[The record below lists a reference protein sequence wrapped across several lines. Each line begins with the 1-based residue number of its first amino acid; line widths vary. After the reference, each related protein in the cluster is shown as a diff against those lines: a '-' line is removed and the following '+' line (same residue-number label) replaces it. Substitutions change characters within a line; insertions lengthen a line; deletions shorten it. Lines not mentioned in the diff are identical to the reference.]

1 VGPLPKTKTPRLLGA
16 ATVLAALLALALAPP
31 PVAADGDLLLKL
43 QTDKES
49 YKAGEQMVITANLTK
64 DNQPVFAN
72 ITFQVDDPAG
82 TPRLILTKPT
92 NNGTAQ
98 IIIVI
103 DFVPKKDTYQV
114 YGSARVENLSVT
126 SNLARTFEPKSIVK
140 KEPDLTWLWISLLL
154 ILLTVGIAAAY
165 SMGRTRGGVAAKT
178 EEEKAAYEERG
189 REIDRRGDDG
199 DGARPAATP
208 VEVRAPL
215 PPPEAAPETNG
226 ARTNITVAPFLVDE
240 AFLVYRDGRLIAHET
255 RRLSPKDA
263 EVMTGMFTAV
273 SQFVKESFAEEAELG
288 SLEIGEHEVLLERGR
303 HVFLAVVVKGG
314 TPKDYRETMKGTVR
328 DIEAQ
333 YSAIIQSWDGVM
345 GAFAG
350 VKKMLLP
357 LFDAASEGP
366 AERKAGVEAHSA
378 VEFFQGYIRMKVAVR
393 NASRSVVT
401 GVELEPLYDEDVFKL
416 VKLEPDY
423 PLRRGKI
430 DFGVINPGIRKTVAL
445 FLEPM
450 ICTECYIEGTLRFK
464 DSEGEL
470 HSEVLRKKK
479 VEVVCPIFYTDE
491 NINTAMLRRLISEEL
506 TQQDSRIYYI
516 EGTDRSYAIAREVVR
531 GRQVRLV
538 RELSDDDGT
547 SWESWFYGLTQDRK
561 SKIVIKVSIRK
572 PEKML
577 EVFVA
582 TPGKLMLTGCL
593 AEIGREI
600 SDRLGK
606 EGLVTRQLLDMAKK
620 EQALRETL
628 SLIEKYSEAEMDA
641 GETDQ

>member
-1 VGPLPKTKTPRLLGA
+1 LPDGKTSSSFRA
-16 ATVLAALLALALAPP
+16 ATVLAALLATMILAPSLTS
-31 PVAADGDLLLKL
+31 ADDNLVLKL

-64 DNQPVFAN
+64 NNEPVLAN

-82 TPRLILTKPT
+82 TPKLILTRPT
-92 NNGTAQ
+92 DNGTAQ
-98 IIIVI
+98 VIIVI
-103 DFVPKKDTYQV
+103 DFVPKKGNYQV

-126 SNLARTFEPKSIVK
+126 SNLARQFQPRSIRT
-140 KEPDLTWLWISLLL
+140 ESPDLTWLWISLAL
-154 ILLTVGIAAAY
+154 IMTVVGIAAAY
-165 SMGRTRGGVAAKT
+165 SVGRSKGGAAVKSD
-178 EEEKAAYEERG
+178 EEKAALEEKG
-189 REIDRRGDDG
+189 KSIEQ
-199 DGARPAATP
+199 APPAAS
-208 VEVRAPL
+208 EASL
-215 PPPEAAPETNG
+215 PPAPSIPEKRQNG
-226 ARTNITVAPFLVDE
+226 SKAVIATEPFLVDE
-240 AFLVYRDGRLIAHET
+240 AFLVYRDGRLLAHET

-273 SQFVKESFAEEAELG
+273 QQFVKESFAEEEELG

-303 HVFLAVVVKGG
+303 NVFLAVVIKGAM
-314 TPKDYRETMKGTVR
+314 PRDYRETMNGVIR

-333 YSAIIQSWDGVM
+333 YSSIVESWDGVVSS
-345 GAFAG
+345 FSG

-357 LFDAASEGP
+357 LFDAASEGTVERS
-366 AERKAGVEAHSA
+366 AEVELLSA
-378 VEFFQGYIRMKVAVR
+378 VEFFQGYIRMKVAVK
-393 NASRSVVT
+393 NASRSVIT
-401 GVELEPLYDEDVFKL
+401 GVDLEPLYDEDVFKL

-423 PLRRGKI
+423 PLRKGKI
-430 DFGVINPGIRKTVAL
+430 DFGVINPGIKKTVAL

-470 HSEVLRKKK
+470 HSQILKKKK

-506 TQQDSRIYYI
+506 TQQDSRIYYV
-516 EGTDRSYAIAREVVR
+516 ENLDRSYAIAKEVIR

-538 RELSDDDGT
+538 RELADDDG
-547 SWESWFYGLTQDRK
+547 SSKESWFYGLTQDRK
-561 SKIVIKVSIRK
+561 SKIVIKASVRR
-572 PEKML
+572 PAKML
-577 EVFVA
+577 EIFVA

-600 SDRLGK
+600 SGRLEK
-606 EGLVTRQLLDMAKK
+606 EGMVTRQLLDMAKK

>member
-1 VGPLPKTKTPRLLGA
+1 MPDGKTSSSFRA
-16 ATVLAALLALALAPP
+16 ATVLAALLATMILAPSLTS
-31 PVAADGDLLLKL
+31 ADDNLVLKL

-64 DNQPVFAN
+64 NNEPVLAN

-82 TPRLILTKPT
+82 TPKLILTRPT
-92 NNGTAQ
+92 DNGTAQ
-98 IIIVI
+98 VIIVI
-103 DFVPKKDTYQV
+103 DFVPKKGNYQV

-126 SNLARTFEPKSIVK
+126 SNLARQFQPRSIRT
-140 KEPDLTWLWISLLL
+140 ESPDLTWLWISLAL
-154 ILLTVGIAAAY
+154 IMTVVGIAAAY
-165 SMGRTRGGVAAKT
+165 SVGRSKGGAAVKSD
-178 EEEKAAYEERG
+178 EEKAALEEKG
-189 REIDRRGDDG
+189 KSIEQ
-199 DGARPAATP
+199 APPAAS
-208 VEVRAPL
+208 EASL
-215 PPPEAAPETNG
+215 PPAPSIPEKRQNG
-226 ARTNITVAPFLVDE
+226 SKAVIATEPFLVDE
-240 AFLVYRDGRLIAHET
+240 AFLVYRDGRLLAHET

-273 SQFVKESFAEEAELG
+273 QQFVKESFAEEEELG

-303 HVFLAVVVKGG
+303 NVFLAVVIKGAM
-314 TPKDYRETMKGTVR
+314 PRDYRETMNGVIR

-333 YSAIIQSWDGVM
+333 YSSIVESWDGVVSS
-345 GAFAG
+345 FSG

-357 LFDAASEGP
+357 LFDAASEGTVERS
-366 AERKAGVEAHSA
+366 AEVELLSA
-378 VEFFQGYIRMKVAVR
+378 VEFFQGYIRMKVAVK
-393 NASRSVVT
+393 NASRSVIT
-401 GVELEPLYDEDVFKL
+401 GVDLEPLYDEDVFKL

-423 PLRRGKI
+423 PLRKGKI
-430 DFGVINPGIRKTVAL
+430 DFGVINPGIKKTVAL

-470 HSEVLRKKK
+470 HSQILKKKK

-506 TQQDSRIYYI
+506 TQQDSRIYYV
-516 EGTDRSYAIAREVVR
+516 ENLDRSYAIAKEVIR

-538 RELSDDDGT
+538 RELADDDG
-547 SWESWFYGLTQDRK
+547 SSKESWFYGLTQDRK
-561 SKIVIKVSIRK
+561 SKIVIKASVRR
-572 PEKML
+572 PAKML
-577 EVFVA
+577 EIFVA

-600 SDRLGK
+600 SGRLEK
-606 EGLVTRQLLDMAKK
+606 EGMVTRQLLDMAKK

>member
-1 VGPLPKTKTPRLLGA
+1 LPDDKTSSSFRA
-16 ATVLAALLALALAPP
+16 ATVLAALLATMILAPSLTS
-31 PVAADGDLLLKL
+31 ADDNLVLKL

-64 DNQPVFAN
+64 NNEPVLAN

-82 TPRLILTKPT
+82 TPKLILTRPT
-92 NNGTAQ
+92 DNGTAQ
-98 IIIVI
+98 VIIVI
-103 DFVPKKDTYQV
+103 DFVPKKGNYQV

-126 SNLARTFEPKSIVK
+126 SNLARQFQPRTIKS
-140 KEPDLTWLWISLLL
+140 ESPDLTWLWISLLL
-154 ILLTVGIAAAY
+154 ILTVVGIAAAY
-165 SMGRTRGGVAAKT
+165 SVGRSKGGAAVKT
-178 EEEKAAYEERG
+178 DEEKSALEDKG
-189 REIDRRGDDG
+189 REIEQ
-199 DGARPAATP
+199 ATPAAAG
-208 VEVRAPL
+208 ESL
-215 PPPEAAPETNG
+215 PPAPAIPEKRQNG
-226 ARTNITVAPFLVDE
+226 SKAVIATEPFLVDE
-240 AFLVYRDGRLIAHET
+240 AFLVYRDGRLLAHET

-263 EVMTGMFTAV
+263 EVVTGMFTAV
-273 SQFVKESFAEEAELG
+273 QQFVKESFAEEAELG

-303 HVFLAVVVKGG
+303 NVFLAVVIKG
-314 TPKDYRETMKGTVR
+314 TMPRDYRETMNGVIR

-333 YSAIIQSWDGVM
+333 YSSIVESWDGVVSS
-345 GAFAG
+345 FSG

-357 LFDAASEGP
+357 LFDAASEGTVEKS
-366 AERKAGVEAHSA
+366 AEVELLSA
-378 VEFFQGYIRMKVAVR
+378 VEFFQGYIRMKVAVK
-393 NASRSVVT
+393 NASRSVIT
-401 GVELEPLYDEDVFKL
+401 GVDFEPLYDEDVFKL
-416 VKLEPDY
+416 VKLEPEY
-423 PLRRGKI
+423 PLRKGKI
-430 DFGVINPGIRKTVAL
+430 DFGVINPGIKKTVAL

-470 HSEVLRKKK
+470 HSQILKKKK

-506 TQQDSRIYYI
+506 TQQDSRIYFV
-516 EGTDRSYAIAREVVR
+516 ENLDRSYAIAKEVIR

-538 RELSDDDGT
+538 RELADDDG
-547 SWESWFYGLTQDRK
+547 SSKESWFYGLTQDRK
-561 SKIVIKVSIRK
+561 SKIVIKASVRR
-572 PEKML
+572 PTKML
-577 EVFVA
+577 EIFVA

-600 SDRLGK
+600 SGRLEK
-606 EGLVTRQLLDMAKK
+606 EGMVTRQLLDMAKK